1 MVQDNSLEMFR
12 IANKNFP
19 YFCADNPWIWL
30 RIKNDNAKQTNNQN
44 AKYAEEAN
52 QGDVKGFVGTRHPN
66 IDAFCS
72 RPPNPNPPLPHNILI
87 NNDTVATHFKKEHLN
102 TSLKQLL
109 HSYGNPVRV
118 KGNHPIW
125 RLMPTILF
133 HMHPHS
139 LCLNRWILTVV
150 AFILHCVQ

>member
-1 MVQDNSLEMFR
+1 MIENG
-12 IANKNFP
+12 
-19 YFCADNPWIWL
+19 
-30 RIKNDNAKQTNNQN
+30 NAKQTNDQN

-102 TSLKQLL
+102 TSLKLL
-109 HSYGNPVRV
+109 LCSLRQHGHGQWANQIILYGAA
-118 KGNHPIW
+118 
-125 RLMPTILF
+125 
-133 HMHPHS
+133 
-139 LCLNRWILTVV
+139 C
-150 AFILHCVQ
+150 